1 MFTHLP
7 PLNGFRVFEAA
18 ARLNSFKLAAAELNV
33 TPTAVSH
40 QIRGLESTLGIRLF
54 LREPRSV
61 TLTDEG
67 RKLAASVQTALGVL
81 AGAVAGVTGRAS
93 ALTVSTTTSF
103 AALWLVPRLP
113 AFRERHPDLEV
124 KVQTGETPDRMEW
137 QTNAD
142 LAIRYGPQHGPQR
155 DAADGKPL
163 GEIESFAAY
172 WNPKN
177 LRKRPGRSSL
187 LSRVDLLE
195 TRWQN
200 PQLPA
205 IGWEQWLARYAPR
218 TREVRVRSF
227 DTELHALQAA
237 MTGDGIVL
245 ASDLLASLAVKHGWL
260 RPYRKESV
268 LPGLSYRVVTS
279 PDRRQLPKVQ
289 VFCRWVEEEMGSSL
303 SAS

>member
-7 PLNGFRVFEAA
+7 QLNGFRVFEAA
-18 ARLNSFKLAAAELNV
+18 ARLNSFKLAAEELNV

-40 QIRGLESTLGIRLF
+40 QIRGIESTLGVRLF

-67 RKLAASVQTALGVL
+67 RRLAASVQTALGVL
-81 AGAVAGVTGRAS
+81 AGAVEDVTGQAS
-93 ALTVSTTTSF
+93 TLTVSTTTSF

-113 AFRERHPDLEV
+113 AFRERYPDLEV
-124 KVQTGETPDRMEW
+124 KVHTGETPEKMEW
-137 QTNAD
+137 QTSAD
-142 LAIRYGPQHGPQR
+142 LAIRYGPQR
-155 DAADGKPL
+155 DGTGGKPL
-163 GEIESFAAY
+163 SGTESFAAY
-172 WNPKN
+172 WNPNN

-187 LSRVDLLE
+187 LARVNLLE

-205 IGWEQWLARYAPR
+205 IGWEQWLARYAPT
-218 TREVRVRSF
+218 TREVRVQSF

-245 ASDLLASLAVKHGWL
+245 ASDLLASMAVKHGWL

-268 LPGLSYRVVTS
+268 LPGLSYRIVTS
-279 PDRRQLPKVQ
+279 PGRRELPKVQ
-289 VFCRWVEEEMGSSL
+289 AFCRWVEESMTRSS
-303 SAS
+303 SSS

>member
-7 PLNGFRVFEAA
+7 PLNSFRVFEAA

-61 TLTDEG
+61 TLTEEG
-67 RKLAASVQTALGVL
+67 RRLAASVQAALGVL
-81 AGAVAGVTGRAS
+81 AGAVEGVTGRAS
-93 ALTVSTTTSF
+93 TLTVSTTTSF

-113 AFRERHPDLEV
+113 AFRERHPELEV
-124 KVQTGETPDRMEW
+124 KVHTGETPERMEW
-137 QTNAD
+137 QTGTD
-142 LAIRYGPQHGPQR
+142 LAIRYGPPR
-155 DAADGKPL
+155 DDDGKPL
-163 GEIESFAAY
+163 SGTESFAVF

-177 LRKRPGRSSL
+177 LRKRPGNASL
-187 LSRVDLLE
+187 ISRVDLLE

-218 TREVRVRSF
+218 TREVRVQSF

-245 ASDLLASLAVKHGWL
+245 ASDLLASMAVKHGWL

-279 PDRRQLPKVQ
+279 PGRRELPKVRA
-289 VFCRWVEEEMGSSL
+289 FCRWVEENMAQSL
-303 SAS
+303 GAW